1 MSSRQIETKKMADW
15 LYRRVEKRVD
25 AKIVQATKIL
35 GQVRDTLAEEGPA
48 YTGASSGR
56 EDRGQFPIKPS
67 HPAYGLNIG
76 NDPGDSGWQLGQSPR
91 RKGEL
96 VRVYLKNPMWK
107 PYLQFVDRGIVPGQK
122 APAGFVRDIWW
133 RVVRAEY
140 G

>member
-1 MSSRQIETKKMADW
+1 MPPRQIETKKMTEW
-15 LYRRVEKRVD
+15 LHSRIMARETAHVKKAVEVL
-25 AKIVQATKIL
+25 TE
-35 GQVRDTLAEEGPA
+35 VRDKLATEGPA

-56 EDRGQFPIKPS
+56 EERGMFPIKPS

-76 NDPGDSGWQLGQSPR
+76 NEPGDSGWQLGQTPR
-91 RKGEL
+91 RKGEP

-122 APAGFVRDIWW
+122 APAGFVRDMWW
-133 RVVRAEY
+133 GVVRKRY